1 MPRCRSCSP
10 LARPISDRRPSCTGR
25 RCSGRICA
33 TPCSP
38 SCAGRRR
45 PRSTRARKRRGRL
58 HDEGSRARR
67 IGHAGLDGR
76 GPAVPQPQVRS
87 HRDGARR
94 RPRRALR
101 RPPPRRGLARL
112 SIRRRPAVPR
122 DARRPGLDR
131 QRDRHH
137 QAAHPRRPTRGDR
150 AGDRRERAAAPPHR
164 APGETFGR
172 PRPADRDRLRVLGTS
187 RWLCRD
193 RSARHAGRLRQDEEP
208 RGVIPGQ
215 RSPLAVLDHRSRAE
229 GLQVPDR
236 MVSPAAQR
244 SDGQGVRQPPLERRD
259 DAALRQG
266 VRGHHRARCRIVAP
280 PARRAL
286 RLHDQGGDAPCL
298 RRGLPAP
305 RHPDRG
311 RRGGNDRRPDP
322 RHHQPRPE
330 SASLGRRRVLRPAV
344 RARDDP
350 RARRLRLPRGGSTR
364 LARPSMNNRLAFI
377 LGIRPDVIRAS
388 LIIKHLRR
396 YADCE
401 LHRIWSVQHYS
412 DNLKDIF
419 FRELDVVPAEID
431 LACGGETDAHIAA
444 SVISGLY
451 PVLRHLDPAA
461 AVFLG
466 DNNTTLGA
474 IAAAQLNVPVV
485 HIEGCMRSYDWRM
498 PEEKYRTTID
508 HLADVIYAY
517 VDEYKTQGIREG
529 LNPANIVVVG
539 NPIVDV
545 LEHYYF
551 SRLSRY
557 EAMMT
562 DAFFADRGVRRGEY
576 YLMTCH
582 RRENV
587 EQRGTLEAILRLV
600 GEAPHPV
607 YFPASY

>member
-1 MPRCRSCSP
+1 
-10 LARPISDRRPSCTGR
+10 
-25 RCSGRICA
+25 
-33 TPCSP
+33 
-38 SCAGRRR
+38 
-45 PRSTRARKRRGRL
+45 
-58 HDEGSRARR
+58 
-67 IGHAGLDGR
+67 
-76 GPAVPQPQVRS
+76 
-87 HRDGARR
+87 
-94 RPRRALR
+94 
-101 RPPPRRGLARL
+101 
-112 SIRRRPAVPR
+112 
-122 DARRPGLDR
+122 
-131 QRDRHH
+131 
-137 QAAHPRRPTRGDR
+137 
-150 AGDRRERAAAPPHR
+150 
-164 APGETFGR
+164 
-172 PRPADRDRLRVLGTS
+172 
-187 RWLCRD
+187 
-193 RSARHAGRLRQDEEP
+193 
-208 RGVIPGQ
+208 
-215 RSPLAVLDHRSRAE
+215 
-229 GLQVPDR
+229 
-236 MVSPAAQR
+236 
-244 SDGQGVRQPPLERRD
+244 
-259 DAALRQG
+259 
-266 VRGHHRARCRIVAP
+266 
-280 PARRAL
+280 
-286 RLHDQGGDAPCL
+286 
-298 RRGLPAP
+298 
-305 RHPDRG
+305 
-311 RRGGNDRRPDP
+311 
-322 RHHQPRPE
+322 
-330 SASLGRRRVLRPAV
+330 
-344 RARDDP
+344 
-350 RARRLRLPRGGSTR
+350 
-364 LARPSMNNRLAFI
+364 MNNRLAFI

-401 LHRIWSVQHYS
+401 LHLIWSGQHYS
-412 DNLKDIF
+412 DNLKGIF

-451 PVLRHLDPAA
+451 PVLRDLDPAA

-607 YFPASY
+607 YFPASYRTQQRLRDFGLALPPNVNVVDPIGYEEILCLMVGSRGVLTDSGTVVEEACVLQVPSVQMRRATERPQVYDARSSVKFDPAEPESYPSPTVFGKLESLIGTRWTHNLGDGRTSERIAEDLHRCLVTGNFSRHRPEHYHVPIDRSYRGDGLDT

>member
-1 MPRCRSCSP
+1 
-10 LARPISDRRPSCTGR
+10 
-25 RCSGRICA
+25 
-33 TPCSP
+33 
-38 SCAGRRR
+38 
-45 PRSTRARKRRGRL
+45 
-58 HDEGSRARR
+58 
-67 IGHAGLDGR
+67 
-76 GPAVPQPQVRS
+76 
-87 HRDGARR
+87 
-94 RPRRALR
+94 
-101 RPPPRRGLARL
+101 
-112 SIRRRPAVPR
+112 
-122 DARRPGLDR
+122 
-131 QRDRHH
+131 
-137 QAAHPRRPTRGDR
+137 
-150 AGDRRERAAAPPHR
+150 
-164 APGETFGR
+164 
-172 PRPADRDRLRVLGTS
+172 
-187 RWLCRD
+187 
-193 RSARHAGRLRQDEEP
+193 
-208 RGVIPGQ
+208 
-215 RSPLAVLDHRSRAE
+215 
-229 GLQVPDR
+229 
-236 MVSPAAQR
+236 
-244 SDGQGVRQPPLERRD
+244 
-259 DAALRQG
+259 
-266 VRGHHRARCRIVAP
+266 
-280 PARRAL
+280 
-286 RLHDQGGDAPCL
+286 
-298 RRGLPAP
+298 
-305 RHPDRG
+305 
-311 RRGGNDRRPDP
+311 
-322 RHHQPRPE
+322 
-330 SASLGRRRVLRPAV
+330 
-344 RARDDP
+344 
-350 RARRLRLPRGGSTR
+350 
-364 LARPSMNNRLAFI
+364 MNNRLAFI

-401 LHRIWSVQHYS
+401 LHLIWSGQHYS
-412 DNLKDIF
+412 DNLKGIF
-419 FRELDVVPAEID
+419 FRELDVIPAEID

-451 PVLRHLDPAA
+451 PVLRDLDPAA

-607 YFPASY
+607 YFPASYRTQQRLRDFGLALPPNVNVVDPIGYEEMLCLMVGSRGVLTDSGTVVEEACVLQVPSVQMRRATERPQVYDARSSVKFDPAEPESCPSPTVFRKLESLVGTRWTHNLGDGRASERIAEDLHRRLATGDLSRHRPEHYHVPIDRSYRGDGLDT

>member
-1 MPRCRSCSP
+1 
-10 LARPISDRRPSCTGR
+10 
-25 RCSGRICA
+25 
-33 TPCSP
+33 
-38 SCAGRRR
+38 
-45 PRSTRARKRRGRL
+45 
-58 HDEGSRARR
+58 
-67 IGHAGLDGR
+67 
-76 GPAVPQPQVRS
+76 
-87 HRDGARR
+87 
-94 RPRRALR
+94 
-101 RPPPRRGLARL
+101 
-112 SIRRRPAVPR
+112 
-122 DARRPGLDR
+122 
-131 QRDRHH
+131 
-137 QAAHPRRPTRGDR
+137 
-150 AGDRRERAAAPPHR
+150 
-164 APGETFGR
+164 
-172 PRPADRDRLRVLGTS
+172 
-187 RWLCRD
+187 
-193 RSARHAGRLRQDEEP
+193 
-208 RGVIPGQ
+208 
-215 RSPLAVLDHRSRAE
+215 
-229 GLQVPDR
+229 
-236 MVSPAAQR
+236 
-244 SDGQGVRQPPLERRD
+244 
-259 DAALRQG
+259 
-266 VRGHHRARCRIVAP
+266 
-280 PARRAL
+280 
-286 RLHDQGGDAPCL
+286 
-298 RRGLPAP
+298 
-305 RHPDRG
+305 
-311 RRGGNDRRPDP
+311 
-322 RHHQPRPE
+322 
-330 SASLGRRRVLRPAV
+330 
-344 RARDDP
+344 
-350 RARRLRLPRGGSTR
+350 
-364 LARPSMNNRLAFI
+364 MNNRLAFI

-401 LHRIWSVQHYS
+401 LHLIWSGQHYS
-412 DNLKDIF
+412 DNLKGIF
-419 FRELDVVPAEID
+419 FRELDVIPAEID

-451 PVLRHLDPAA
+451 PVLRDLDPAA

-607 YFPASY
+607 YFPASYRTQQRLRDFGLALPPNVNVVDPIGYEEMLCLMVGSRGVLTDSGTVVEEACVLQVPSVQMRRATERPQVYDARSSVKFDPAEPESYPSPTVFRKLESLVGTRWTHNLGDGRASERIAEDLHRRLATGDLSRHRPEHYHVPIDRSYRGDGLDT

>member
-1 MPRCRSCSP
+1 
-10 LARPISDRRPSCTGR
+10 
-25 RCSGRICA
+25 
-33 TPCSP
+33 
-38 SCAGRRR
+38 
-45 PRSTRARKRRGRL
+45 
-58 HDEGSRARR
+58 
-67 IGHAGLDGR
+67 
-76 GPAVPQPQVRS
+76 
-87 HRDGARR
+87 
-94 RPRRALR
+94 
-101 RPPPRRGLARL
+101 
-112 SIRRRPAVPR
+112 
-122 DARRPGLDR
+122 
-131 QRDRHH
+131 
-137 QAAHPRRPTRGDR
+137 
-150 AGDRRERAAAPPHR
+150 
-164 APGETFGR
+164 
-172 PRPADRDRLRVLGTS
+172 
-187 RWLCRD
+187 
-193 RSARHAGRLRQDEEP
+193 
-208 RGVIPGQ
+208 
-215 RSPLAVLDHRSRAE
+215 
-229 GLQVPDR
+229 
-236 MVSPAAQR
+236 
-244 SDGQGVRQPPLERRD
+244 
-259 DAALRQG
+259 
-266 VRGHHRARCRIVAP
+266 
-280 PARRAL
+280 
-286 RLHDQGGDAPCL
+286 
-298 RRGLPAP
+298 
-305 RHPDRG
+305 
-311 RRGGNDRRPDP
+311 
-322 RHHQPRPE
+322 
-330 SASLGRRRVLRPAV
+330 
-344 RARDDP
+344 
-350 RARRLRLPRGGSTR
+350 
-364 LARPSMNNRLAFI
+364 MNNRLAFI

-401 LHRIWSVQHYS
+401 LHLIWSGQHYS
-412 DNLKDIF
+412 DNLKGIF

-607 YFPASY
+607 YFPASYRTQQRLRDFGLALPPNVNVVDPIGYEEILCLMVGSRGVLTDSGTVVEEACVLQVPSVQMRRATERPQVYDARSSVKFDPAEPESCPSPTVFRKLESLVGTRWTHNLGDGRASERIAEDLHRRLATGDLSRHRPEHYHVPIDRSYRGDGLDT

>member
-1 MPRCRSCSP
+1 
-10 LARPISDRRPSCTGR
+10 
-25 RCSGRICA
+25 
-33 TPCSP
+33 
-38 SCAGRRR
+38 
-45 PRSTRARKRRGRL
+45 
-58 HDEGSRARR
+58 
-67 IGHAGLDGR
+67 
-76 GPAVPQPQVRS
+76 
-87 HRDGARR
+87 
-94 RPRRALR
+94 
-101 RPPPRRGLARL
+101 
-112 SIRRRPAVPR
+112 
-122 DARRPGLDR
+122 
-131 QRDRHH
+131 
-137 QAAHPRRPTRGDR
+137 
-150 AGDRRERAAAPPHR
+150 
-164 APGETFGR
+164 
-172 PRPADRDRLRVLGTS
+172 
-187 RWLCRD
+187 
-193 RSARHAGRLRQDEEP
+193 
-208 RGVIPGQ
+208 
-215 RSPLAVLDHRSRAE
+215 
-229 GLQVPDR
+229 
-236 MVSPAAQR
+236 
-244 SDGQGVRQPPLERRD
+244 
-259 DAALRQG
+259 
-266 VRGHHRARCRIVAP
+266 
-280 PARRAL
+280 
-286 RLHDQGGDAPCL
+286 
-298 RRGLPAP
+298 
-305 RHPDRG
+305 
-311 RRGGNDRRPDP
+311 
-322 RHHQPRPE
+322 
-330 SASLGRRRVLRPAV
+330 
-344 RARDDP
+344 
-350 RARRLRLPRGGSTR
+350 
-364 LARPSMNNRLAFI
+364 MNNRLAFI

-401 LHRIWSVQHYS
+401 LHLIWSGQHYS
-412 DNLKDIF
+412 DNLKGIF
-419 FRELDVVPAEID
+419 FRELDVIPAEID

-600 GEAPHPV
+600 EEAPHRV
-607 YFPASY
+607 YFPASYRTQQRLRDFGLALPPNVNVVDPIGYEEMLCLMVGSRGVLTDSGTVVEEACVLQVPSVQMRRATERPQVYDARSSVKFDPAEPESCPSPTVFRKLESLVGTRWTHNLGDGRASERIAEDLHRRLATGDLSRHRPEHYHVPIDRSYRGDGLDT